1 MAYMAH
7 ETYGGPA
14 PVQPTPT
21 ATPDHA
27 PGPVPMAR
35 TTPLPRAAGHML
47 GNPTLLLVGLLGAAI
62 GLVHVSVRV
71 GS

>member
-1 MAYMAH
+1 MGSMAYQV
-7 ETYGGPA
+7 YGGPA
-14 PVQPTPT
+14 PVQPTPN

-27 PGPVPMAR
+27 PGPEPMAR
-35 TTPLPRAAGHML
+35 TTPLPRAAGHAL
-47 GNPTLLLVGLLGAAI
+47 GNPTLLLVGLVAAAI